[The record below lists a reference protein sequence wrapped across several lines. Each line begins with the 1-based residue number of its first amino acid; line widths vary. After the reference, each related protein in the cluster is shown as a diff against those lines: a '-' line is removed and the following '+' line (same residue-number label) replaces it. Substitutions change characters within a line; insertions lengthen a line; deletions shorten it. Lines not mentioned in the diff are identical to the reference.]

1 MKSAGVAGL
10 LLMATL
16 KGSPYGWAL
25 TGSPSAAAPDA
36 PAQQPAIVLTLDDA
50 IDRGV
55 RASAR
60 LREAGARTEM
70 ASAVADQ
77 RRAASQPQVTVQAG
91 YTRTNHVTPFVL
103 PVLGAT
109 GPVQPIYPD
118 IPDNYR
124 SRLDL
129 QYPLYNSGRFT
140 ALEQAA
146 RRETAAADADE
157 RTARADLSLEIAR
170 AYWTFVTAIE
180 QVRVV
185 EESIAATR
193 AHLENARRRL
203 EAGIVAPHE
212 VFAIEAQ
219 ESRQQLLAIQA
230 RGNRDVAEA
239 DLARLIG
246 EPQSRIQPASPL
258 APPTPLTAELA
269 ALIAEASSRRTERQ
283 ALSSRLS
290 AAEERVKAAEAS
302 NRPILSAG
310 GGFDYASPNPR
321 IFPRERDWHTSW
333 DVGVSVGWPLFDG
346 GRSKAEV
353 AETSAA
359 TRAMRARLEEFDSL
373 LNVDVRR
380 AVTELRAAI
389 AAIEAAEQGIRAASE
404 ARRVAGER
412 FVAGVATSA
421 DVLDAQVALL
431 QAELDRTQALAAG
444 RVGEARMAR
453 AVGR

>member
-1 MKSAGVAGL
+1 MRSAVWVAL
-10 LLMATL
+10 LL
-16 KGSPYGWAL
+16 
-25 TGSPSAAAPDA
+25 AAAPDGSA
-36 PAQQPAIVLTLDDA
+36 QPVQQPATIVLTLDDA

-70 ASAVADQ
+70 ASAVAEQ

-91 YTRTNHVTPFVL
+91 YMRTNHVSPFVL
-103 PVLGAT
+103 PVPGAT

-129 QYPLYNSGRFT
+129 QYPLYNSGRFS

-146 RRETAAADADE
+146 RSESAAADADE
-157 RTARADLSLEIAR
+157 RTARADLTLEIAR
-170 AYWTFVTAIE
+170 AYWTLVTAIE
-180 QVRVV
+180 QLGVV
-185 EESIAATR
+185 EQSIAATR
-193 AHLENARRRL
+193 AHLDNARQRL
-203 EAGIVAPHE
+203 EAGIVAPHD
-212 VFAIEAQ
+212 VLAIETQ

-246 EPQSRIQPASPL
+246 EPQARIQPASPL
-258 APPTPLTAELA
+258 APPAPVTAGLESLVAEAASRRAERA
-269 ALIAEASSRRTERQ
+269 ALSRRLT
-283 ALSSRLS
+283 
-290 AAEERVKAAEAS
+290 AAEERMKAAEVT
-302 NRPILSAG
+302 NRPTVSAG

-321 IFPRERDWHTSW
+321 IFPREREWHTSW
-333 DVGVSVGWPLFDG
+333 DVGVNVGWLLFDG
-346 GRSKAEV
+346 GRNRAEV

-359 TRAMRARLEEFDSL
+359 ARAMRARIEEFDTM

-380 AVTELRAAI
+380 AVTELTSSI
-389 AAIEAAEQGIRAASE
+389 AAIGTAGQGIRAAAE
-404 ARRVAGER
+404 ARRVANER
-412 FVAGVATSA
+412 FLAGVATSA
-421 DVLDAQVALL
+421 EVLDAQVALL
-431 QAELDRTQALAAG
+431 QAELDRTQALASG
-444 RVGEARMAR
+444 RVAEARVIR

>member
-1 MKSAGVAGL
+1 MKSAALVGL
-10 LLMATL
+10 LLVAE
-16 KGSPYGWAL
+16 SAL
-25 TGSPSAAAPDA
+25 AQPDQREA
-36 PAQQPAIVLTLDDA
+36 AIVLTLDDA

-70 ASAVADQ
+70 ASAVAEQ

-91 YTRTNHVTPFVL
+91 YMRTNHVTPFVL
-103 PVLGAT
+103 PVPGAT
-109 GPVQPIYPD
+109 GPIQPIYPD
-118 IPDNYR
+118 VPDNYR

-146 RRETAAADADE
+146 RSESAAADADE
-157 RTARADLSLEIAR
+157 RTARADLTLEIAR

-180 QVRVV
+180 QLGVV
-185 EESIAATR
+185 EQSIAATH

-203 EAGIVAPHE
+203 EAGIVAPHD
-212 VFAIEAQ
+212 VLAIEAQ

-246 EPQSRIQPASPL
+246 APHTRIQPASPL
-258 APPTPLTAELA
+258 APPAPVTAGLN
-269 ALIAEASSRRTERQ
+269 ALIAEAASRRAERE
-283 ALSSRLS
+283 ALSRRLI
-290 AAEERVKAAEAS
+290 AAEERVKAAEVS
-302 NRPILSAG
+302 NRPTVSAG

-321 IFPRERDWHTSW
+321 IFPREREWHTSW
-333 DVGVSVGWPLFDG
+333 DVGVNVGWLLFDG
-346 GRSKAEV
+346 GRNRAEV

-359 TRAMRARLEEFDSL
+359 TRAMRARIEEFDAM

-380 AVTELRAAI
+380 AITELSASI
-389 AAIEAAEQGIRAASE
+389 AAIDTADQGIRAAAE
-404 ARRVAGER
+404 ARRVANER
-412 FVAGVATSA
+412 FLAGVATSA

-431 QAELDRTQALAAG
+431 QAELDRTQALVGG
-444 RVGEARMAR
+444 RIAEARVIR

>member
-1 MKSAGVAGL
+1 MRSAACVGL
-10 LLMATL
+10 LLAAS
-16 KGSPYGWAL
+16 G
-25 TGSPSAAAPDA
+25 AAAQPVQE
-36 PAQQPAIVLTLDDA
+36 PAAIVLTLDDA

-70 ASAVADQ
+70 ASAVAEQ

-91 YTRTNHVTPFVL
+91 YMRTNHVSPFIL
-103 PVLGAT
+103 PVPGAT
-109 GPVQPIYPD
+109 GPIQPIYPD
-118 IPDNYR
+118 VPDNYR

-146 RRETAAADADE
+146 RSESAAADSDE

-170 AYWTFVTAIE
+170 AYWTLVTAIE
-180 QVRVV
+180 QLRVV
-185 EESIAATR
+185 EQSIAATR
-193 AHLENARRRL
+193 AHLDNARRRL

-212 VFAIEAQ
+212 VLAIEAQ

-239 DLARLIG
+239 DIARLIG
-246 EPQSRIQPASPL
+246 APQSRIQPATPL
-258 APPTPLTAELA
+258 APPAPVA
-269 ALIAEASSRRTERQ
+269 AGLESLVAEAASRRTERE
-283 ALSSRLS
+283 ALSRRLT

-302 NRPILSAG
+302 NRPIVSAG

-321 IFPRERDWHTSW
+321 IFPREAEWHTSW
-333 DVGVSVGWPLFDG
+333 DVGINVGWLLFDG
-346 GRSKAEV
+346 GRNRAEV

-359 TRAMRARLEEFDSL
+359 RRAMRARIDEFDAV

-380 AVTELRAAI
+380 AVTELSASI
-389 AAIEAAEQGIRAASE
+389 AAIGTAEQGIRAAAE

-412 FVAGVATSA
+412 FLAGVATSA

-431 QAELDRTQALAAG
+431 QAELDRTQALASG
-444 RVGEARMAR
+444 RIAEARMAR
-453 AVGR
+453 ALGR

>member
-1 MKSAGVAGL
+1 LAA
-10 LLMATL
+10 AL
-16 KGSPYGWAL
+16 KASPY
-25 TGSPSAAAPDA
+25 AAGPDA
-36 PAQQPAIVLTLDDA
+36 LAQPAQEPAPIVLTLDDA

-60 LREAGARTEM
+60 LREAGARTEI
-70 ASAVADQ
+70 ASAVANQ
-77 RRAASQPQVTVQAG
+77 RRAASQPQLTVQAG
-91 YTRTNHVTPFVL
+91 YTRTNHVSPFIL
-103 PVLGAT
+103 PVPGAT

-129 QYPLYNSGRFT
+129 QYSLYNSGRFT

-146 RRETAAADADE
+146 RSETAAADADE

-170 AYWTFVTAIE
+170 AYWTFATVIE
-180 QVRVV
+180 QLRVV

-203 EAGIVAPHE
+203 DAGIVAPHE

-246 EPQSRIQPASPL
+246 EPQARIQPALPL
-258 APPTPLTAELA
+258 APPAAVTAGLTALV
-269 ALIAEASSRRTERQ
+269 AEASSRRTERQ
-283 ALSSRLS
+283 ALSRRLT

-302 NRPILSAG
+302 SRPTVSAG

-321 IFPRERDWHTSW
+321 FFPRERDWHTSW
-333 DVGVSVGWPLFDG
+333 DVGVNVGWPLFDG
-346 GRSKAEV
+346 GRNRAEV

-359 TRAMRARLEEFDSL
+359 TRAMRARLDEFDAM

-380 AVTELRAAI
+380 AITELSSSI
-389 AAIEAAEQGIRAASE
+389 AAIDTAEQGIRAASE
-404 ARRVAGER
+404 ARRVASER
-412 FVAGVATSA
+412 FLAGVATSA

-444 RVGEARMAR
+444 RLAEARVAR

>member
-1 MKSAGVAGL
+1 MRSAGVVCL
-10 LLMATL
+10 LLAAIL
-16 KGSPYGWAL
+16 NGSPG
-25 TGSPSAAAPDA
+25 AAAPDA
-36 PAQQPAIVLTLDDA
+36 PAQVQEPATIVLTLDDA

-70 ASAVADQ
+70 ASAVAAQ

-91 YTRTNHVTPFVL
+91 YTRTNHVSPFIL
-103 PVLGAT
+103 PVPGAT

-129 QYPLYNSGRFT
+129 QYPLYNSGRLT

-146 RRETAAADADE
+146 RSESAAADADE

-170 AYWTFVTAIE
+170 AYWTYVTAIE
-180 QVRVV
+180 QLRVV
-185 EESIAATR
+185 EGSIAATR
-193 AHLENARRRL
+193 AHLDNARRRL

-230 RGNRDVAEA
+230 RGNRDIAEA

-246 EPQSRIQPASPL
+246 EPDSRIQPASPL
-258 APPTPLTAELA
+258 APPPAATAGLA
-269 ALIAEASSRRTERQ
+269 ALVAEASSRRTERQ
-283 ALSSRLS
+283 ALSRRLT
-290 AAEERVKAAEAS
+290 AAEERAKAAEAS
-302 NRPILSAG
+302 RHPTVLAG
-310 GGFDYASPNPR
+310 GGIDYASPNPR
-321 IFPRERDWHTSW
+321 FFPRERDWHTSW
-333 DVGVSVGWPLFDG
+333 DVGVNVGWPLFDG
-346 GRSKAEV
+346 GRNKAEV

-359 TRAMRARLEEFDSL
+359 TRAMRARIDDFDAM

-380 AVTELRAAI
+380 AVTELTSSLAAVDT
-389 AAIEAAEQGIRAASE
+389 AEQGIRAASE

-412 FVAGVATSA
+412 FLAGVATSA

-431 QAELDRTQALAAG
+431 QAELDRTQALASG
-444 RVGEARMAR
+444 RVAEARVAR
-453 AVGR
+453 AVGRSTR

>member
-1 MKSAGVAGL
+1 MKSAALVGL
-10 LLMATL
+10 LLVAE
-16 KGSPYGWAL
+16 SAL
-25 TGSPSAAAPDA
+25 AQPD
-36 PAQQPAIVLTLDDA
+36 QRETAIVLTLDDA

-70 ASAVADQ
+70 ASAVAEQ

-91 YTRTNHVTPFVL
+91 YMRTNHVTPFVL
-103 PVLGAT
+103 PVPGAT
-109 GPVQPIYPD
+109 GPIQPIYPD
-118 IPDNYR
+118 LPDNYR

-146 RRETAAADADE
+146 RSESAAADADE
-157 RTARADLSLEIAR
+157 RTARADLTLEIAR
-170 AYWTFVTAIE
+170 AYWTFVTSIE
-180 QVRVV
+180 QLGVV
-185 EESIAATR
+185 EQSIAATR

-203 EAGIVAPHE
+203 EAGIVAPHD
-212 VFAIEAQ
+212 VLAIEAQ

-246 EPQSRIQPASPL
+246 APQARIQPASPL
-258 APPTPLTAELA
+258 APPAPVTAGLDS
-269 ALIAEASSRRTERQ
+269 LIAEAASRRAERE
-283 ALSSRLS
+283 ALSRRLT
-290 AAEERVKAAEAS
+290 AAQERVKAAEVS
-302 NRPILSAG
+302 NRPTVSAG

-321 IFPRERDWHTSW
+321 FFPREREWHTSW
-333 DVGVSVGWPLFDG
+333 DVGVNVGWLLFDG
-346 GRSKAEV
+346 GRNRAEV

-359 TRAMRARLEEFDSL
+359 TRAMRARIEEFDAM

-380 AVTELRAAI
+380 AITELSASI
-389 AAIEAAEQGIRAASE
+389 AAIDTADQGIRAAAE
-404 ARRVAGER
+404 ARRVANER
-412 FVAGVATSA
+412 FLAGVATSA

-431 QAELDRTQALAAG
+431 QAELDRTQALAGG
-444 RVGEARMAR
+444 RIAEARVIR

>member
-1 MKSAGVAGL
+1 MRSTVLVGL
-10 LLMATL
+10 LLTVTGEGSAQPNQAEAT
-16 KGSPYGWAL
+16 
-25 TGSPSAAAPDA
+25 
-36 PAQQPAIVLTLDDA
+36 IVLTLDDA

-70 ASAVADQ
+70 ASAVAAQ

-91 YTRTNHVTPFVL
+91 YMRTNHVTPFVL
-103 PVLGAT
+103 PVPGAT

-118 IPDNYR
+118 LPDNYR

-146 RRETAAADADE
+146 RSESAAANADE

-170 AYWTFVTAIE
+170 AYWTLVTSVE

-185 EESIAATR
+185 EQSIVAIQ
-193 AHLENARRRL
+193 AHLSDARRRL
-203 EAGIVAPHE
+203 DAGIVAPHE
-212 VFAIEAQ
+212 VLAVEAQ
-219 ESRQQLLAIQA
+219 EARERLMAIQA

-246 EPQSRIQPASPL
+246 EPEARVQPASAL
-258 APPTPLTAELA
+258 APPAPEATGLQS
-269 ALIAEASSRRTERQ
+269 LIAEAASRRAERE
-283 ALSSRLS
+283 ALSRRLT
-290 AAEERVKAAEAS
+290 AAEERVKAAEVS
-302 NRPILSAG
+302 NRPTVSAG

-321 IFPRERDWHTSW
+321 HFPREREWHTSW
-333 DVGVSVGWPLFDG
+333 DVGVNVGWPLFDG
-346 GRSKAEV
+346 GRNRAEV

-359 TRAMRARLEEFDSL
+359 TRALRARIDDFDAL
-373 LNVDVRR
+373 LGVEVRR
-380 AVTELRAAI
+380 AVTELTSAI
-389 AAIEAAEQGIRAASE
+389 AAIETAEQGIRAAAE
-404 ARRVAGER
+404 ARRVANER
-412 FVAGVATSA
+412 FLAGVATSA
-421 DVLDAQVALL
+421 EVLDAQVALL
-431 QAELDRTQALAAG
+431 QAELDRTQALASG
-444 RVGEARMAR
+444 RVAEARVHR

>member
-1 MKSAGVAGL
+1 MRSADVVGFL
-10 LLMATL
+10 LAATL
-16 KGSPYGWAL
+16 NGSPD
-25 TGSPSAAAPDA
+25 AAAPGTLA
-36 PAQQPAIVLTLDDA
+36 QPPQQPDTIVLTLDDA
-50 IDRGV
+50 VDRGV

-60 LREAGARTEM
+60 LREAGARTAM

-91 YTRTNHVTPFVL
+91 YTRTNHVSPFIL
-103 PVLGAT
+103 PVPGAT

-146 RRETAAADADE
+146 RSETAAADADE

-180 QVRVV
+180 QLRVV
-185 EESIAATR
+185 EESIASTH

-203 EAGIVAPHE
+203 EAGIVAPHD

-246 EPQSRIQPASPL
+246 EPQSRIQPATPL
-258 APPTPLTAELA
+258 APPASVNAGLS
-269 ALIAEASSRRTERQ
+269 ALVAEASSRRTERQ
-283 ALSSRLS
+283 ALSRRLS

-302 NRPILSAG
+302 NRPTVSAG

-333 DVGVSVGWPLFDG
+333 DVGVNVGWPLFDG
-346 GRSKAEV
+346 GRNKAEV
-353 AETSAA
+353 AETFAA
-359 TRAMRARLEEFDSL
+359 TRAMRARLDEFDSV

-380 AVTELRAAI
+380 ALTELSASI
-389 AAIEAAEQGIRAASE
+389 AAVETAEQGIRAASE
-404 ARRVAGER
+404 GRRVAGER
-412 FVAGVATSA
+412 FLAGVATSA

-444 RVGEARMAR
+444 RIAEARVAR